1 MNKFNFNKLTPF
13 KWFVLENFP
22 FIEADFDAL
31 TEWQLFCKLG
41 KEMNKIINSENTLGT
56 QVENVTNAFIDL
68 QNYVN
73 NYFDNLDIQEEV
85 NNKLNEMAQSGELAE
100 LISQY
105 LESQAVI
112 GFNTTS
118 SLSQATNLANGSIA
132 RTLGRNQ
139 YNDGY
144 GAFYKIRQRTNSDTP
159 DGYNIIVLTNTENLV
174 AERIISQIEKDVEIL
189 NTDMSL
195 IKNKKIIFIG
205 DSYGQGYSPDGNTV
219 SWITAIINSLG
230 LTNYISKFYGG
241 TGFVNSV
248 DNKTFITLLD
258 EVPADNTITDII
270 CCGGY
275 NDMGHLNDIQ
285 NAINNFC
292 NLAKNK
298 FPNATI
304 HIGQIGWTVDATK
317 YYNLARVTERYN
329 VGAMSNNAHYL
340 HNVEY
345 ILHSTT
351 LFSSDGFHPN
361 QNGQYELG
369 RYIREAFLYGSCN
382 VIRTYNNITKKNQNE
397 NISVESLSNTLGNT
411 QTNNLINVSTQASA
425 DIIFS
430 TAQAF
435 SRRNGINIRLFD
447 VDNSFIVGNSY
458 SYNTAKVNVIIATN
472 ENKYYNAVATILFYK
487 GEVHLL
493 IKGIINENHNNYL
506 SFNISQIQILDQ
518 FNMNCDANM
527 C

>member
-1 MNKFNFNKLTPF
+1 MNKFNYKNLCPF
-13 KWFVLENFP
+13 KWFVLQNFP
-22 FIEADFDAL
+22 FIEADFDAI
-31 TEWQLFCKLG
+31 TNWQLFCKLG
-41 KEMNKIINSENTLGT
+41 EEMNKIIEKVNQAGVQTENL
-56 QVENVTNAFIDL
+56 TNAFIDL

-73 NYFDNLDIQEEV
+73 NYFENLDIQEEV
-85 NNKLNEMAQSGELAE
+85 NNKLNEMAESGELAE

-118 SLSQATNLANGSIA
+118 ALSQATNLANGSIA

-144 GAFYKIRQRTNSDTP
+144 GAFYKIRQRTNSDNP

-258 EVPADNTITDII
+258 EVPADNSITDII

-275 NDMGHLNDIQ
+275 NDISHINDIQ
-285 NAINNFC
+285 NAINSFC
-292 NLAKNK
+292 TLAKTK
-298 FPNATI
+298 FPNATV
-304 HIGQIGWTVDATK
+304 HIGQIGWTTNADK
-317 YYNLARVTERYN
+317 YYSLSKVAEKYN
-329 VGAMSNNAHYL
+329 ISTIANNCHYL
-340 HNVEY
+340 NNVEFS
-345 ILHSTT
+345 LHSTT
-351 LFSSDGFHPN
+351 LFSSDGIHPN
-361 QNGQYELG
+361 QNGQYELA
-369 RYIREAFLYGSCN
+369 RYIRGAFLNGSCN
-382 VIRTYNNITKKNQNE
+382 VIRSYINITKKNQNTS
-397 NISVESLSNTLGNT
+397 ISAESLSNTLGCT
-411 QTNNLINVSTQASA
+411 QFNNYINVSTQSSS
-425 DIIFS
+425 DIIFNS
-430 TAQAF
+430 PQAF
-435 SRRNGINIRLFD
+435 SGRNGIDIRLFD
-447 VDNSFIVGNSY
+447 VDNSYIVGNPY
-458 SYNTAKVNVIIATN
+458 NYNTAKLNVIIATSD
-472 ENKYYNAVATILFYK
+472 NKYYNSSATIKFYK

-493 IKGIINENHNNYL
+493 IKGIINDTHNNYS
-506 SFNISQIQILDQ
+506 SFSISQIQVLDQ
-518 FNMNCDANM
+518 FNMSCDANM

>member
-1 MNKFNFNKLTPF
+1 MNFNFKKLPPF
-13 KWFVLENFP
+13 KFFVLQNFP
-22 FIEADFDAL
+22 FIEADFDAITNYQLLCKVVEYLNKVIDENNRIGEQTENL
-31 TEWQLFCKLG
+31 TNGFNE
-41 KEMNKIINSENTLGT
+41 
-56 QVENVTNAFIDL
+56 L

-73 NYFDNLDIQEEV
+73 NYFDNLDIQEEI
-85 NNKLNEMAQSGELAE
+85 NNKLDKMAQDGTLQEIIAE
-100 LISQY
+100 Y
-105 LESQAVI
+105 LNSKAIFGFDNVESMK
-112 GFNTTS
+112 N
-118 SLSQATNLANGSIA
+118 ATNLIDGSYA
-132 RTLGRNQ
+132 KTLGRNQ
-139 YNDGY
+139 YKDGY

-205 DSYGQGYSPDGNTV
+205 DSYAQGYSPDGDTV

-230 LTNYISKFYGG
+230 LTNYITKFYGG

-275 NDMGHLNDIQ
+275 NDMWHLDDIQ

-298 FPNATI
+298 FPNAII
-304 HIGQIGWTVDATK
+304 HIGQLGWTVDATK
-317 YYNLARVTERYN
+317 YYDLARVTEKYN

-351 LFSSDGFHPN
+351 LFASDGFHPN

-382 VIRTYNNITKKNQNE
+382 VIRSYSNITKKNQNE
-397 NISVESLSNTLGNT
+397 NISAESFSNTLGNT
-411 QTNNLINVSTQASA
+411 QTNNLINVSTQYKS

-430 TAQAF
+430 TPQAF
-435 SRRNGINIRLFD
+435 ADDNGIDIRLFD
-447 VDNSFIVGNSY
+447 VDQSLIVGNSY
-458 SYNTAKVNVIIATN
+458 NYNTAKLNVIIGTSDY
-472 ENKYYNAVATILFYK
+472 KYYNAVATILFYK

-493 IKGIINENHNNYL
+493 IKGITNENHDNYL
-506 SFNISQIQILDQ
+506 SFNITRIQILDQ
-518 FNMNCDANM
+518 FNMCCDANM